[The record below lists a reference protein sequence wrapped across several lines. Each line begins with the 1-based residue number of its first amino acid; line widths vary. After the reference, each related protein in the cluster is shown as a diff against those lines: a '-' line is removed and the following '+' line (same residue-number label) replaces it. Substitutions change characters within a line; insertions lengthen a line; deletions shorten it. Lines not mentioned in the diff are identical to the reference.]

1 VSKKHIEIDA
11 SSEEEQ
17 EQQFEVVARKIPP
30 QIEKKSKSMPSMK
43 TNEVEVITASIL
55 KKSVEPY
62 AELDSDALSVKSSSK
77 SHKQEAL
84 SIQFVES
91 VPYHQ
96 GDVDVPIDA
105 MSVALDAQSVYSTQS
120 KSVSI
125 SEEPAQRN
133 SESARGS
140 ITPASRLLSTNMDS
154 LLSLRSQPA
163 IASDIPIEETILKP
177 IIEQKEEKKEE
188 TPKKPK
194 SKPKVEVPR
203 PPWGGRKMAKI
214 TFESKKEEKKEEKPK
229 PRKPLVPRFRR
240 QRRRRSDD
248 SSDSS
253 SESEPEIEAVPEPI
267 PETLVPTQIEGNVP
281 PKEEVKTPIEAVR
294 PNTDYK
300 DCEELGLDP
309 NERKCNSNPLTKL
322 RLSQYNLFSSTAGP
336 FRGPGDPYYKFV
348 LGGRNIRQG
357 AKLLAKHK
365 VAEVDQGKYDEILI
379 DKSANRY
386 NTAAYNHRTLFKLR
400 DRQKEIIETGIDSKV
415 DNLEKMRAYI
425 ITMMQSLRSHKALL
439 GDLYQILM

>member
-1 VSKKHIEIDA
+1 MSKKQIEIDDT
-11 SSEEEQ
+11 SESEK
-17 EQQFEVVARKIPP
+17 EQQFELIAKKIPP
-30 QIEKKSKSMPSMK
+30 QLDKKSKSMPSMK
-43 TNEVEVITASIL
+43 AKVSEVISTSIL
-55 KKSVEPY
+55 KRSTEQNVEV
-62 AELDSDALSVKSSSK
+62 DTDALSVKSSTK
-77 SHKQEAL
+77 SHKQEPL
-84 SIQFVES
+84 SIHFVES
-91 VPYHQ
+91 VPYRENDMDAHVETMSIAA
-96 GDVDVPIDA
+96 DV
-105 MSVALDAQSVYSTQS
+105 QSVYSTQS

-125 SEEPAQRN
+125 SEEPMQRS

-140 ITPASRLLSTNMDS
+140 ITQGSRLLSTNMDS
-154 LLSLRSQPA
+154 LLSIRSQPA
-163 IASDIPIEETILKP
+163 IASDIPIEDTILKP
-177 IIEQKEEKKEE
+177 IVEQKEEKLEE
-188 TPKKPK
+188 APKKPK
-194 SKPKVEVPR
+194 ATPKAVAPR
-203 PPWGGRKMAKI
+203 PPWGGRKMAKM
-214 TFESKKEEKKEEKPK
+214 TFETKREEKKEEKPK
-229 PRKPLVPRFRR
+229 QRKPLVPRFKKV
-240 QRRRRSDD
+240 RRRRSDD

-253 SESEPEIEAVPEPI
+253 SESEPEIEPIPEPI
-267 PETLVPTQIEGNVP
+267 PETTVAAPVEETP
-281 PKEEVKTPIEAVR
+281 APKEEVVSNEATA
-294 PNTDYK
+294 PSDCK

-309 NERKCNSNPLTKL
+309 NEKKGNSNPLTKL

-439 GDLYQILM
+439 GDLYYELM